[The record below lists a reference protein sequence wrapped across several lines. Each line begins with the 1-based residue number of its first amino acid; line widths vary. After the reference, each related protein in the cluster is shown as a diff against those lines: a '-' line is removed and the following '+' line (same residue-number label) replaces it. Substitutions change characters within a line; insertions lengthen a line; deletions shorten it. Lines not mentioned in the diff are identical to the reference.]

1 MIIFHILITYLPSIN
16 FQRRSHY
23 KRLNL
28 VQRKT
33 SCVSGVSIFVHHNS
47 CCFFKS
53 VEKKEEVIF
62 DGHACFLKRTLLLA
76 VSETF

>member
-28 VQRKT
+28 FQRKT
-33 SCVSGVSIFVHHNS
+33 SCVLAVSIFVHHTS

-53 VEKKEEVIF
+53 VGKIEVIF
-62 DGHACFLKRTLLLA
+62 DRHACFLKRTLLLA